1 MLGLDRHA
9 GGDRAAREDVCSQ
22 ATAVDESP
30 EGAGL
35 GETLEVSAGLAEAL
49 TETLDVANEEPASDR
64 RFRSTPRV
72 KNITAGV
79 CVGQVAPSERT
90 SSSRTSASIRVRS

>member
-1 MLGLDRHA
+1 M
-9 GGDRAAREDVCSQ
+9 
-22 ATAVDESP
+22 VDESF
-30 EGAGL
+30 EAFGFGEALKMRAGL
-35 GETLEVSAGLAEAL
+35 TEAL

-79 CVGQVAPSERT
+79 CVGQVAPSEST